1 MNLFYILLT
10 FSLLAAGITINKY
23 VLEYFTPVW
32 FVAFRMACA
41 GAILLFYN
49 RKTWDETTKKRLRQD
64 VWLIVLIAVCTTFVP
79 TWLKAFGLK
88 YMSAAK
94 TTLLGS
100 IDPFI
105 TALYAYILFGEHL
118 TWRKTLGVLLG
129 WVGVLVMVLAP
140 TPQEEIWLLWG
151 PISWPEIAALTSTA
165 IARLG
170 WSLAQRLLKQERY
183 LPTQMNALVMSI
195 SGLCALVIAFSSN
208 QPLFSQQPE
217 ASASYWML
225 GLFALTVVG
234 ASVVGYAM
242 YANCLKLY
250 SPTLVSLA
258 GFLVPILVA
267 LFAWVFLNEPITP
280 SLLLSFIAL
289 FTALILFEADR
300 RKLNK

>member
-1 MNLFYILLT
+1 MNLLYILLT
-10 FSLLAAGITINKY
+10 FSLLAGGITINKY

-41 GAILLFYN
+41 GLVLLIYN
-49 RKTWDETTKKRLRQD
+49 ARSWDVETKKRLRQD
-64 VWLIVLIAVCTTFVP
+64 IWLIILIAICTTFIP

-105 TALYAYILFGEHL
+105 TALYAYMIFSEKL

-129 WVGVLVMVLAP
+129 WVGVLIMILAP
-140 TPQEEIWLLWG
+140 TSQEERWLLWG
-151 PISWPEIAALTSTA
+151 SLSWPELAAITSTA

-183 LPTQMNALVMSI
+183 LPTQINALVMSI
-195 SGLCALVIAFSSN
+195 SSLCAVSTAIVSSQPVFSKE
-208 QPLFSQQPE
+208 PE
-217 ASASYWML
+217 GYGMIS
-225 GLFALTVVG
+225 LFAITVIG
-234 ASVVGYAM
+234 ASVVGYGM

-267 LFAWVFLNEPITP
+267 VFAWGFLGEAITP
-280 SLLLSFIAL
+280 SLLMASVAL
-289 FTALILFEADR
+289 FAGLVLFERDR
-300 RKLNK
+300 RNLPK